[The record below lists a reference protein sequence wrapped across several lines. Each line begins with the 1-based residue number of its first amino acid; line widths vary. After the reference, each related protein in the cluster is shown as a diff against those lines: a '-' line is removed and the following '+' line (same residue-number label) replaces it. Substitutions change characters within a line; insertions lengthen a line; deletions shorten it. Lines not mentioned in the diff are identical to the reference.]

1 MEHKS
6 AISYGGLHTVIT
18 SGEQALTR
26 QEYDAVLAACECQ
39 EDRVLI
45 MLGVSLGL
53 RRADLV
59 SIKISDI
66 DLNSATM
73 SYAEKKK
80 GSRIRTVPISPKL
93 LQEIKILLKTI
104 PKKQKTLFSFK
115 ERQAYN
121 RFQKLCNRAGVP
133 GRPIHALRATC
144 VKFCQAAGW
153 TPEQVSRLTGDTI
166 RVIQLHY
173 ATPSAGEM
181 ADVVKDREIL

>member
-6 AISYGGLHTVIT
+6 AKRYTDLNTTIT

-26 QEYDAVLAACECQ
+26 QEYESVLAACESQ
-39 EDRVLI
+39 EERVLI
-45 MLGVSLGL
+45 MLAVSLGL

-59 SIKISDI
+59 SIKIPDI
-66 DLNSATM
+66 DLNSATL
-73 SYAEKKK
+73 SYSEKKK
-80 GSRIRTVPISPKL
+80 GGRIRTVPLSPKL
-93 LQEIKILLKTI
+93 LQEIKILIKTI
-104 PKKQKTLFSFK
+104 PAKQKTLFSFK
-115 ERQAYN
+115 ERTAYN
-121 RFQKLCNRAGVP
+121 RFQSLCDRAGVP

-153 TPEQVSRLTGDTI
+153 TPEQVSKLTGDTI

-181 ADVVKDREIL
+181 ADVAREKEII